1 MENVLVFCLLFL
13 ASLRSASTEDMLF
26 EEGGSVTLN
35 LRPAPSKPITVIEW
49 KFNGITLAE
58 WAKDVVELTYKRANT
73 SLDITTGR
81 LVVQKMTKTDQGE
94 YSVEVNNRVQAEKYQ
109 VVFIKRVP
117 KPSVLTQ
124 PLSCSTEDEQCSLTC
139 DGDTTE
145 AEPVTYSWKTGAG
158 EWKAS
163 GRSMTIT
170 KAEHGQVETFTCKMK
185 NPVSEE
191 ESEPVTNKL
200 HSKVPDPGP
209 STGIVLG
216 IIFLILVALIGVGVF
231 VAWKKKKLPCF
242 PRSVSVESPPP
253 PDAVFKPLIGSAGSA
268 AGAED
273 LTQPAEEK
281 ADSKNGSAGGVVQ
294 PDTSLKDQPDSQAG
308 SADGAE
314 DPTSP
319 AEEKAD
325 SQAGSA
331 DGAEDPTS
339 PAEEKADSQAGSAEG
354 VANQSLDAKQDNQD

>member
-13 ASLRSASTEDMLF
+13 ASLRSASTKDMLF

-49 KFNGITLAE
+49 KFNGSTLAE

-81 LVVQKMTKTDQGE
+81 LVVQKMTKTDHGE
-94 YSVEVNNRVQAEKYQ
+94 YSVEVNNCVQTEKYQ
-109 VVFIKRVP
+109 AVFIKRVP

-158 EWKAS
+158 EWKAP
-163 GRSMTIT
+163 GRSMNIT

-200 HSKVPDPGP
+200 HSKVLFLPADSGLRA
-209 STGIVLG
+209 IVLG
-216 IIFLILVALIGVGVF
+216 LALLGAMVMV
-231 VAWKKKKLPCF
+231 VSLNRETLRKRMCPCQS
-242 PRSVSVESPPP
+242 R
-253 PDAVFKPLIGSAGSA
+253 
-268 AGAED
+268 
-273 LTQPAEEK
+273 
-281 ADSKNGSAGGVVQ
+281 
-294 PDTSLKDQPDSQAG
+294 
-308 SADGAE
+308 
-314 DPTSP
+314 
-319 AEEKAD
+319 
-325 SQAGSA
+325 
-331 DGAEDPTS
+331 
-339 PAEEKADSQAGSAEG
+339 EG
-354 VANQSLDAKQDNQD
+354 DYENEA

>member
-185 NPVSEE
+185 NPLEQKISLNQRRKKQTAKMDLQMEQKI
-191 ESEPVTNKL
+191 PLHQRRKKQTAKL
-200 HSKVPDPGP
+200 DLQMEQKIPLHQRR
-209 STGIVLG
+209 
-216 IIFLILVALIGVGVF
+216 
-231 VAWKKKKLPCF
+231 KKQTAKL
-242 PRSVSVESPPP
+242 
-253 PDAVFKPLIGSAGSA
+253 
-268 AGAED
+268 D
-273 LTQPAEEK
+273 LQRE
-281 ADSKNGSAGGVVQ
+281 
-294 PDTSLKDQPDSQAG
+294 
-308 SADGAE
+308 
-314 DPTSP
+314 
-319 AEEKAD
+319 
-325 SQAGSA
+325 
-331 DGAEDPTS
+331 
-339 PAEEKADSQAGSAEG
+339 
-354 VANQSLDAKQDNQD
+354 